1 MPWLDST
8 GTVPPGSPFPTRVFL
23 HFCVPFEFFGWR
35 LTIHMNATEILL
47 LGLTSFFSS
56 TLTAM
61 IGFGG
66 GTILIGIMLIFLPP
80 AATIPFH
87 GLVQL
92 ISNGWRVTLFRH
104 HIQWDIVWRFA
115 LLLPIGVAIGMWFI
129 QGLSPEL
136 IQILIGVF
144 VLFALVSRQ
153 LKGLR
158 QKDLPLWAFIPLGL
172 VVGVLNM
179 MVGVVAPLL
188 GVLVIRR
195 EMNKESVIGTM
206 GFMATSGHLVK
217 VAAFIL
223 AGFSFRPYLPALAV
237 MLPAVMLGGV
247 MGKWLLGRFNEN
259 IFRVLFQLVLLFL
272 SMKLIIWEGLL
283 RIWP

>member
-1 MPWLDST
+1 
-8 GTVPPGSPFPTRVFL
+8 
-23 HFCVPFEFFGWR
+23 
-35 LTIHMNATEILL
+35 MNATEIAL
-47 LGLTSFFSS
+47 LGLTCFLTSS
-56 TLTAM
+56 LTAM

-66 GTILIGIMLIFLPP
+66 GTILIGVMLLFLPP
-80 AATIPFH
+80 AAAIPFH

-104 HIQWDIVWRFA
+104 HIDWRIAWRFA
-115 LLLPIGVAIGMWFI
+115 LLLPFGVSIGLWFL
-129 QGLSPEL
+129 QGLSAEM
-136 IQILIGVF
+136 IQILIGLF

-283 RIWP
+283 KLWP